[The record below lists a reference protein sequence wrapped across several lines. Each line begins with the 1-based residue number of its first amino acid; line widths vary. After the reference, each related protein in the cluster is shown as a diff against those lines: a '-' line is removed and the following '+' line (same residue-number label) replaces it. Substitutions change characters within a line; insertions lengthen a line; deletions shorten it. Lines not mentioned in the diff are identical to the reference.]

1 MRGRA
6 AAGGTTGY
14 AHLHVRS
21 GFSYG
26 YGVIFPEELA
36 EAAAGAGMDSLAI
49 TDRDGLYGVPRF
61 LRASEEAGISPVV
74 GAEISVEGGG
84 YPGGHL
90 VLLAESMAGYRSLC
104 RLITSYRCSSENRR
118 RPLCPLQAVL
128 ENPWGLV
135 CLTGAVPFGF
145 VPRMLLG
152 ESPGGSSAARGAPR
166 DALRDTVRDL
176 REAFGEG
183 LYVELSDDRTA
194 GSRRRV
200 ARVAAFASEHEL
212 PTLATNE
219 VTYLGPEDHQLH
231 EVISAAAN
239 LSPLPPPDFRPTDQ
253 LFLKGAGAMER
264 LFADY
269 PEALS
274 NAAAVAER
282 CAGSVRL
289 AGRRHMPAARLPEGV
304 SAGRRLVE
312 LSVRGARERYR
323 GSGDDLPEGGARR
336 VKARLRRELSC
347 IQELGFAPYFLVAH
361 EAAEIARGKGI
372 PVTGRG
378 SAANSL
384 VCYVLGL
391 TQPEPFS
398 NRLLFERFMHEL
410 RSDVPDIDLDFCS
423 LRRDEVRDELKK
435 RYEQFGTAV
444 AATAV
449 RNSLKGAVRIAARA
463 LGHTP
468 AERNVLSRHVP
479 ARFGDRDRVYAGD
492 YPGGTLEGWEEALR
506 APQMR
511 GHPLQDTK
519 RYGLLLEISARLNGR
534 LREAGTHL
542 GGLVMGNHQ
551 YHLSELV
558 PLEPSGQ
565 EGLLRAQY
573 DKDDLELIG
582 LPKLDLLGLRMHT
595 ALSEA
600 GRLASARTGKTVDP
614 YDLPPEDKETY
625 AMIRTGRNAGVFQL
639 ESPGQMHLSRRLK
652 PRRFRDIVASISL
665 FRPGPVRGDLLS
677 PYVMRR
683 NGLEPYT
690 VSLPELD
697 PVLRPTYGVLV
708 FQEQVLEVAHL
719 VAGFSL
725 AEGDQIRRAM
735 TRDRGPGAMDA
746 LRERFVSRAVARG
759 VPEEKAREIFGYAEG
774 FSAYGFSA
782 AHAAGFAE
790 LSYASAYMK
799 RHHPAEFFCGL
810 LNAQPMGFYSPRTLV
825 NEARREG
832 LSVLPPDLHL
842 SGEGFTVEGGE
853 AGRAGAAIRVG
864 LIYSRGLSRKALG
877 SILEERERSPFD
889 SIRDLYER
897 TAVARD
903 ALGNLVKAGFLDPL
917 SPSSDAAGRGA
928 LLSEVGALPAKPHG
942 RRTRSRGQE
951 ELPHPA
957 RRRDRRE
964 FHEIRGPGFLPIS
977 AEGRERMEWEALGLN
992 VFRHPLAPYRAAL
1005 RELGVS
1011 WSTEILAKG
1020 HGKRVRAAG
1029 LLESLQRPPT
1039 RSGRPVYF
1047 LLVEDEWG
1055 LLQCTIFSKTY
1066 ERYGH
1071 ILHRSGS
1078 FLLEGRVELDPRRGH
1093 SFLVERIG
1101 DLAAVISGGAGRVP
1115 EPRAVPSS
1123 GAFVRAGRSPRRGRR
1138 AG

>member
-1 MRGRA
+1 
-6 AAGGTTGY
+6 
-14 AHLHVRS
+14 
-21 GFSYG
+21 
-26 YGVIFPEELA
+26 
-36 EAAAGAGMDSLAI
+36 
-49 TDRDGLYGVPRF
+49 
-61 LRASEEAGISPVV
+61 
-74 GAEISVEGGG
+74 
-84 YPGGHL
+84 
-90 VLLAESMAGYRSLC
+90 
-104 RLITSYRCSSENRR
+104 
-118 RPLCPLQAVL
+118 VL

-145 VPRMLLG
+145 VPRVLLG
-152 ESPGGSSAARGAPR
+152 GSSGGSSAARG
-166 DALRDTVRDL
+166 LLQHLRDL

-200 ARVAAFASEHEL
+200 ARVAAFAREHGL

-219 VTYLGPEDHQLH
+219 VTYLQPEDHRLH
-231 EVISAAAN
+231 EVISAAAD
-239 LSPLPPPDFRPTDQ
+239 LSPLPPPDYRPTDQ
-253 LFLKGAGAMER
+253 LFLKDATAMWR

-269 PEALS
+269 PEALAG
-274 NAAAVAER
+274 AAAVAER
-282 CAGSVRL
+282 CAGAVRL

-312 LSVRGARERYR
+312 LAVLGAREKYR
-323 GSGDDLPEGGARR
+323 GSVEDLPEGGTRR

-361 EAAEIARGKGI
+361 EAARIAREKGI

-410 RSDVPDIDLDFCS
+410 RADVPDIDLDFCS
-423 LRRDEVRDELKK
+423 LRRDEVRNELKT
-435 RYEQFGTAV
+435 RYEEFGTAV

-449 RNSLKGAVRIAARA
+449 KNSLKGAVRIAARA

-468 AERNVLSRHVP
+468 REMDALSKNVP
-479 ARFGDRDRVYAGD
+479 ARFEDRDRVYA
-492 YPGGTLEGWEEALR
+492 GGTLEGWEEALR
-506 APQMR
+506 EPQMR
-511 GHPLQDTK
+511 GHPLQDTE
-519 RYGLLLEISARLNGR
+519 RHQLLLEISARLNGR

-573 DKDDLELIG
+573 DKDDLEYAGI
-582 LPKLDLLGLRMHT
+582 PKLDLLGLRMHT

-600 GRLASARTGKTVDP
+600 GRLASARTGKIVDP

-625 AMIRTGRNAGVFQL
+625 ALIRTGRNAGIFQL
-639 ESPGQMHLSRRLK
+639 ESPGQMHLSRRLE

-665 FRPGPVRGDLLS
+665 FRPGPVRGDLLNA
-677 PYVMRR
+677 YVMRR
-683 NGLEPYT
+683 NGLEPYR

-719 VAGFSL
+719 VAGFTL

-735 TRDRGPGAMDA
+735 TRDRGPGAMGA
-746 LRERFVSRAVARG
+746 LREEFVSRAVSRG
-759 VPEEKAREIFGYAEG
+759 VPEEKAREVFGYAEG
-774 FSAYGFSA
+774 FAAYGFSA

-799 RHHPAEFFCGL
+799 RHYPAEFFCAL
-810 LNAQPMGFYSPRTLV
+810 LNSQPMGFYSPRTLV
-825 NEARREG
+825 NEARRER
-832 LSVLPPDLHL
+832 LTILPPDLHL
-842 SGEGFTVEGGE
+842 SGEGFTVEDSE
-853 AGRAGAAIRVG
+853 AGSAGTAIRVG
-864 LIYSRGLSRKALG
+864 LIYSKGLSRKALD
-877 SILEERERSPFD
+877 SIIEERERSPVD
-889 SIRDLYER
+889 SPRDLYKR

-903 ALGNLVKAGFLDPL
+903 ALENLVKAGFLDSL
-917 SPSSDAAGRGA
+917 SPTSDATGRGA
-928 LLSEVGALPAKPHG
+928 LLSEVSALPAKPHG
-942 RRTRSRGQE
+942 RRMRSRSQGRGQE

-957 RRRDRRE
+957 RRKDRRE

-977 AEGRERMEWEALGLN
+977 AEQREKMEWDALGLN

-1047 LLVEDEWG
+1047 LLVEDERG

-1066 ERYGH
+1066 DRYGH
-1071 ILHRSGS
+1071 VLHRSGA
-1078 FLLEGRVELDPRRGH
+1078 FLLEGRVEVDRRRGH
-1093 SFLVERIG
+1093 SFLVERIE
-1101 DLAAVISGGAGRVP
+1101 DLSAAISASGRVP

-1123 GAFVRAGRSPRRGRR
+1123 GAFLRAGRSPRRGRR